1 MIIWLT
7 SYPKSGN
14 TWVRAFLAAYY
25 HSKDGVFDFK
35 LLEKIDQ
42 YPKAKYFDKKIDKPG
57 EINQYWNSS
66 QEKISIKK
74 EIKIFKTHNS
84 LLAINGNNFTSPK
97 HTLGFIYIVRDP
109 RNVLTSLKNHYDLE
123 YEEAIDFMQNENKFI
138 YDDRKKNQ
146 ELDYANFQFLSSW
159 SNHYKSWMNTNVF
172 SKILIKYEDLILDP
186 IKNFRNLV
194 LYTNSLIKID
204 EKINEKKIQKCI
216 ETTNFELLKKKEEN
230 SGFPES
236 VYSKKLK
243 KNISF
248 FNLGSRNQWNE
259 TVPKNLHKKINE
271 IYKKDLEILGY

>member
-172 SKILIKYEDLILDP
+172 RKILIKYEDLILDP

-243 KNISF
+243 KDISF

-259 TVPKNLHKKINE
+259 TVPKNLHKKISLINL
-271 IYKKDLEILGY
+271 KRHL

>member
-25 HSKDGVFDFK
+25 HSNDGVFDFK

-74 EIKIFKTHNS
+74 KIKIFKTHNS

-172 SKILIKYEDLILDP
+172 RKKLIKYEDLILDP

-271 IYKKDLEILGY
+271 IYEKDLEILGY

>member
-57 EINQYWNSS
+57 EINKYWNSS

-172 SKILIKYEDLILDP
+172 RKILIKYEDLILDP

-243 KNISF
+243 KDISF

>member
-172 SKILIKYEDLILDP
+172 RKILIKYEDLILDP

-248 FNLGSRNQWNE
+248 FNLGYRNQWNE

-271 IYKKDLEILGY
+271 IYKTDLEILGY

>member
-172 SKILIKYEDLILDP
+172 RKILIKYEDLILDP

>member
-74 EIKIFKTHNS
+74 KIKIFKTHNS

-172 SKILIKYEDLILDP
+172 RKKLIKYEDLILDP

-271 IYKKDLEILGY
+271 IYEKDLEILGY

>member
-14 TWVRAFLAAYY
+14 TWVRAFLAAFY

-172 SKILIKYEDLILDP
+172 RKILIKYEDLILDP

>member
-172 SKILIKYEDLILDP
+172 RKILIKYEDLILDP

-271 IYKKDLEILGY
+271 IYKTDLEILGY